1 MLCDYDKSEK
11 AQMERD
17 ARNKQELEQ
26 YTLLNAAKKEGHE
39 EGRAEGMIIG
49 EEKGIEKGIVIGEEK
64 GIEKGKKE
72 NQLETIKTMF
82 EKGASIENIAYLL
95 DLDLEYVKEV
105 LK

>member
-1 MLCDYDKSEK
+1 MVQYTEEERKMLERYEL
-11 AQMERD
+11 ERD

-39 EGRAEGMIIG
+39 EGRAEGKAEG
-49 EEKGIEKGIVIGEEK
+49 LAQGKAEGIEK

>member
-1 MLCDYDKSEK
+1 MVQYTEEERKMLERYEL
-11 AQMERD
+11 ERD
-17 ARNKQELEQ
+17 ARNKAELEY
-26 YTLLNAAKKEGHE
+26 YTLLNAAKKEGFE
-39 EGRAEGMIIG
+39 EGYEEGLAQGKAE
-49 EEKGIEKGIVIGEEK
+49 

-95 DLDLEYVKEV
+95 DLDLDYVKEV

>member
-39 EGRAEGMIIG
+39 EGKAEGI
-49 EEKGIEKGIVIGEEK
+49 EEGIVIGEEK

-72 NQLETIKTMF
+72 NQLETIKILF
-82 EKGASIENIAYLL
+82 ETGLSKEDIAKHLR
-95 DLDLEYVKEV
+95 LDLEYVKEV

>member
-1 MLCDYDKSEK
+1 MVQYTEEERKMLERYEL
-11 AQMERD
+11 ERD
-17 ARNKQELEQ
+17 ARNKSELEK
-26 YTLLNAAKKEGHE
+26 YTLINTAK
-39 EGRAEGMIIG
+39 AEGI
-49 EEKGIEKGIVIGEEK
+49 EEGIVIGEEK